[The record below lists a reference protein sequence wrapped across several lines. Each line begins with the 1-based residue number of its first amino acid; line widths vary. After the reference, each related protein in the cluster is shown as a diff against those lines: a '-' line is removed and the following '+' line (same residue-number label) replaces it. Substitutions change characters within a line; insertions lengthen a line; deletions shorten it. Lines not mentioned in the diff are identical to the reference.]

1 MLVPHWMGDESWR
14 SPAFLQ
20 SLLVSLDSDIS
31 SRYKQFLVSV
41 SAGESAARNRRRK
54 ACGRD
59 LLSCILRALAISAES
74 ALNSGDVGRRRDC
87 ISLSE
92 IIQERLTEINAD
104 SFVWTKSVPLVP
116 NVDFESVL
124 ATYCEAAGSAFE
136 DLGQSQSGSS
146 TDRPVVATP
155 ARPSA
160 SSSARSRSPVSRDP
174 EHSLRVVVPITPRPS
189 IGGFPTPIPPSP
201 RPVVSGQRT
210 PIPPKAK
217 AKPNSGHPRSPVLP
231 PQQPVAEALDQ
242 PDEEGETIAPAAPVA
257 PPRPLPLSELHR
269 YDSGL
274 VQVTQWF
281 ERVISLG
288 FRYLLALDQHKVADR
303 NVSQTRDIVRA
314 ALAERTIVVV
324 CSFIPD
330 SSFLSHGRNAQALWN
345 PIIADIAEYPR
356 PLPIIVTS
364 KPLYRWGK
372 ASCLR
377 HLRDQLWHQQ
387 QASFDSWVH
396 VDDRLDIV
404 REIDAERGLRGVH
417 WDVRDRRSLL
427 ELCRAEGVL

>member
-1 MLVPHWMGDESWR
+1 
-14 SPAFLQ
+14 
-20 SLLVSLDSDIS
+20 
-31 SRYKQFLVSV
+31 KQFLTSV
-41 SAGESAARNRRRK
+41 SAG
-54 ACGRD
+54 G
-59 LLSCILRALAISAES
+59 
-74 ALNSGDVGRRRDC
+74 GDVDRRRDC

-104 SFVWTKSVPLVP
+104 SFTWTK
-116 NVDFESVL
+116 
-124 ATYCEAAGSAFE
+124 TAAGSAFE

-146 TDRPVVATP
+146 TDRPVV
-155 ARPSA
+155 
-160 SSSARSRSPVSRDP
+160 
-174 EHSLRVVVPITPRPS
+174 
-189 IGGFPTPIPPSP
+189 
-201 RPVVSGQRT
+201 
-210 PIPPKAK
+210 
-217 AKPNSGHPRSPVLP
+217 
-231 PQQPVAEALDQ
+231 
-242 PDEEGETIAPAAPVA
+242 
-257 PPRPLPLSELHR
+257 
-269 YDSGL
+269 
-274 VQVTQWF
+274 TQWF
-281 ERVISLG
+281 ERAISLG

-330 SSFLSHGRNAQALWN
+330 SSFLSHGRSAQALWD

-364 KPLYRWGK
+364 KPLHRWGK

-377 HLRDQLWHQQ
+377 HLRNQLWHQQ

-417 WDVRDRRSLL
+417 WDIRDRRTLL

>member
-1 MLVPHWMGDESWR
+1 MKLYTELWNLKGFLETSANIVRAGGGEGLPWACLNLSGC
-14 SPAFLQ
+14 PATCSLEYALALHIALQ
-20 SLLVSLDSDIS
+20 SQAIRVIVVSGLLLASHL
-31 SRYKQFLVSV
+31 RYKQFLVSV
-41 SAGESAARNRRRK
+41 SAG
-54 ACGRD
+54 G
-59 LLSCILRALAISAES
+59 
-74 ALNSGDVGRRRDC
+74 GDVGRRRDC

-104 SFVWTKSVPLVP
+104 SFVWTK
-116 NVDFESVL
+116 
-124 ATYCEAAGSAFE
+124 TAAGSAFE

-146 TDRPVVATP
+146 TDR
-155 ARPSA
+155 
-160 SSSARSRSPVSRDP
+160 
-174 EHSLRVVVPITPRPS
+174 
-189 IGGFPTPIPPSP
+189 
-201 RPVVSGQRT
+201 
-210 PIPPKAK
+210 
-217 AKPNSGHPRSPVLP
+217 HPRSPVLP

-242 PDEEGETIAPAAPVA
+242 PDEECEVIAPAAPVT

-314 ALAERTIVVV
+314 ALAVRTIVVV

-345 PIIADIAEYPR
+345 PIIADIAEYPC

>member
-1 MLVPHWMGDESWR
+1 
-14 SPAFLQ
+14 
-20 SLLVSLDSDIS
+20 
-31 SRYKQFLVSV
+31 YKQFLVSV
-41 SAGESAARNRRRK
+41 SAG
-54 ACGRD
+54 G
-59 LLSCILRALAISAES
+59 
-74 ALNSGDVGRRRDC
+74 GDVGRRRDC

-104 SFVWTKSVPLVP
+104 SFVWTKS
-116 NVDFESVL
+116 
-124 ATYCEAAGSAFE
+124 AAGSAF
-136 DLGQSQSGSS
+136 
-146 TDRPVVATP
+146 
-155 ARPSA
+155 
-160 SSSARSRSPVSRDP
+160 
-174 EHSLRVVVPITPRPS
+174 
-189 IGGFPTPIPPSP
+189 
-201 RPVVSGQRT
+201 
-210 PIPPKAK
+210 
-217 AKPNSGHPRSPVLP
+217 
-231 PQQPVAEALDQ
+231 EALDQ
-242 PDEEGETIAPAAPVA
+242 PDEEGEVIAPAAPVT

>member
-41 SAGESAARNRRRK
+41 SAGGGAARNRRRK

-59 LLSCILRALAISAES
+59 LVSCILRALAISAES

-160 SSSARSRSPVSRDP
+160 SSSARSRSPASRDRD
-174 EHSLRVVVPITPRPS
+174 HSLRAVVPITPRPS

-210 PIPPKAK
+210 PTPPKAK

-242 PDEEGETIAPAAPVA
+242 PDEEGEVIAPAAPVT
-257 PPRPLPLSELHR
+257 PPRLLPLSELHR
-269 YDSGL
+269 YDSMQIGL
-274 VQVTQWF
+274 
-281 ERVISLG
+281 RRG
-288 FRYLLALDQHKVADR
+288 
-303 NVSQTRDIVRA
+303 
-314 ALAERTIVVV
+314 
-324 CSFIPD
+324 
-330 SSFLSHGRNAQALWN
+330 
-345 PIIADIAEYPR
+345 PR
-356 PLPIIVTS
+356 PGGRVRCRFRVKHMILRTRTCRVPFSTQIIGS
-364 KPLYRWGK
+364 QICRW
-372 ASCLR
+372 
-377 HLRDQLWHQQ
+377 
-387 QASFDSWVH
+387 
-396 VDDRLDIV
+396 
-404 REIDAERGLRGVH
+404 
-417 WDVRDRRSLL
+417 LL
-427 ELCRAEGVL
+427 LQHPEYCPFPETHIATCFLC

>member
-1 MLVPHWMGDESWR
+1 M
-14 SPAFLQ
+14 
-20 SLLVSLDSDIS
+20 
-31 SRYKQFLVSV
+31 
-41 SAGESAARNRRRK
+41 
-54 ACGRD
+54 
-59 LLSCILRALAISAES
+59 
-74 ALNSGDVGRRRDC
+74 
-87 ISLSE
+87 
-92 IIQERLTEINAD
+92 
-104 SFVWTKSVPLVP
+104 
-116 NVDFESVL
+116 
-124 ATYCEAAGSAFE
+124 
-136 DLGQSQSGSS
+136 
-146 TDRPVVATP
+146 
-155 ARPSA
+155 
-160 SSSARSRSPVSRDP
+160 
-174 EHSLRVVVPITPRPS
+174 
-189 IGGFPTPIPPSP
+189 
-201 RPVVSGQRT
+201 
-210 PIPPKAK
+210 
-217 AKPNSGHPRSPVLP
+217 
-231 PQQPVAEALDQ
+231 DQ
-242 PDEEGETIAPAAPVA
+242 PDEEGEVIAPAAPVT